1 MPENL
6 VRYSAFSYLQQWYR
20 TDRQLMEAFANAR
33 GGQVAVR
40 DLKSLAVKY
49 MVARNFKS
57 AKLAE
62 AEVDL
67 RWKGVAR
74 HIAATKRRTDAAIED
89 CIQDLAGKLG
99 QAFPTAIGKASPTL
113 LSAASKFLWFSGL
126 HDVRI
131 YDKRAVKALN
141 ALQKERVLTDG
152 CRRGRV
158 NGSYTDFARAW
169 KEEYD
174 ARADDIRAATEAID
188 AVLDWSIIPAG
199 PDRVTAMSVTKKR
212 WFRDRV
218 FDKYLWT
225 LGEDDSGGLG
235 SFV

>member
-1 MPENL
+1 M
-6 VRYSAFSYLQQWYR
+6 
-20 TDRQLMEAFANAR
+20 
-33 GGQVAVR
+33 
-40 DLKSLAVKY
+40 
-49 MVARNFKS
+49 
-57 AKLAE
+57 
-62 AEVDL
+62 
-67 RWKGVAR
+67 
-74 HIAATKRRTDAAIED
+74 
-89 CIQDLAGKLG
+89 
-99 QAFPTAIGKASPTL
+99 
-113 LSAASKFLWFSGL
+113 
-126 HDVRI
+126 
-131 YDKRAVKALN
+131 
-141 ALQKERVLTDG
+141 
-152 CRRGRV
+152 

>member
-152 CRRGRV
+152 CRRG
-158 NGSYTDFARAW
+158 
-169 KEEYD
+169 E
-174 ARADDIRAATEAID
+174 
-188 AVLDWSIIPAG
+188 
-199 PDRVTAMSVTKKR
+199 
-212 WFRDRV
+212 
-218 FDKYLWT
+218 
-225 LGEDDSGGLG
+225 
-235 SFV
+235 